1 MQRLTNRGSLFII
14 FTAAALCVLLPLAIQ
29 GAPLPPTDNEFGR
42 TCNYTAKNISTGDF
56 FVKER
61 YKSYFPLEDELRIL
75 DSVDQP
81 WKLCFGSSEP
91 YDLEAIRAGKKLP
104 CFYTRNQWG
113 TVDYWEEHVCEQVSK
128 TNCYCY
134 ALNRYIGGYCQ
145 PGAAT
150 LEHVVK
156 PEYFFCDW
164 YKRGLIADGGV
175 QVDRDTVYSKAPKG
189 HYVALATEPPG
200 LSYKADY
207 HFWRLDSDGSWA
219 NKPGAHLPRRTYG
232 DNNAKITDVEDV
244 AVRGIYSEFCGYFEV
259 FPDTHK
265 LTSGPN
271 NWNSRIPTRFER
283 WDEIPGMRKAAL
295 PLDSISR
302 GWRIAYKKFWQT
314 SDSDTVADG
323 GAEGS
328 RRLLYS
334 SMDMKPRPG
343 QKPNG
348 SRP

>member
-1 MQRLTNRGSLFII
+1 MQKPTNRGRLFIT

-42 TCNYTAKNISTGDF
+42 TCNYTAKNISIEHF

-81 WKLCFGSSEP
+81 WKVCFSSSEP

-104 CFYTRNQWG
+104 CFYTRNKWG
-113 TVDYWEEHVCEQVSK
+113 TIDYWEEHVCEQVSK
-128 TNCYCY
+128 ANCYCY

-145 PGAAT
+145 PGVASRNHT
-150 LEHVVK
+150 IQ
-156 PEYFFCDW
+156 PDIMSCDW
-164 YKRGLIADGGV
+164 YVRGLIADGGV

-189 HYVALATEPPG
+189 HYVALASKPAPG
-200 LSYKADY
+200 PSYKADY

-219 NKPGAHLPRRTYG
+219 NKPGAYLPRRTYG
-232 DNNAKITDVEDV
+232 EHNAKVTDVEDV
-244 AVRGIYSEFCGYFEV
+244 AVRGRYTDFCGYFEV
-259 FPDTHK
+259 VPDTHK
-265 LTSGPN
+265 LKGHNS
-271 NWNSRIPTRFER
+271 WNSLIPNRFQAWSGLAGVHR
-283 WDEIPGMRKAAL
+283 ASI

-323 GAEGS
+323 GEEGS
-328 RRLLYS
+328 RRRLYS
-334 SMDMKPRPG
+334 SMELKPRPR
-343 QKPNG
+343 QNPK
-348 SRP
+348 